1 MLTTG
6 SQLKAARA
14 LAGIQIRNPDVTMRM
29 SELLVAAWRAGNDKA
44 RELRLIV

>member
-14 LAGIQIRNPDVTMRM
+14 LAGIQYDPDVTMRM
-29 SELLVAAWRAGNDKA
+29 SELLVEAWRAGNDKA
-44 RELRLIV
+44 RELGWIV

>member
-6 SQLKAARA
+6 SQLKAAGA